1 VAYVS
6 ADYHQHPVAR
16 HLAGL
21 IESHDATRFET
32 IGIAL
37 THDDK
42 TDIRAR
48 MSAAFDTFVEV
59 DKKGDDEVAAMMR
72 DMGVNIAVDLMSFTT
87 NGRPGIFARR
97 AAPIQVNYL
106 GYPGTTGASY
116 IDYMIADKTVIP
128 EDEQRH
134 YSEKIVYLPDTYIPN
149 DRNREIGKAPSRAE
163 LGLPENA
170 FVFCSINNS
179 YKFTPEVFDIWMR
192 LMSEVENSVL
202 WLPQSNSAAV
212 RNLDAE
218 AEARGIAANRLVYA
232 TYVARSEDHLARLGQ
247 ADLFLDT
254 LPYNAHSTACEALWA
269 GLPVLTCLGSSF
281 AGRVAASILYACGVP
296 ELVTHSLAEYEA
308 RARALVLDPSALA
321 EVKAK
326 LARNRLT
333 CPLFDTTRFARNL
346 EAAYTRMWKRYENGD
361 QPEAFAVEAAE
372 AAE

>member
-1 VAYVS
+1 
-6 ADYHQHPVAR
+6 
-16 HLAGL
+16 
-21 IESHDATRFET
+21 
-32 IGIAL
+32 
-37 THDDK
+37 
-42 TDIRAR
+42 
-48 MSAAFDTFVEV
+48 
-59 DKKGDDEVAAMMR
+59 
-72 DMGVNIAVDLMSFTT
+72 
-87 NGRPGIFARR
+87 
-97 AAPIQVNYL
+97 
-106 GYPGTTGASY
+106 
-116 IDYMIADKTVIP
+116 MIADKTVIP
-128 EDEQRH
+128 ENEQAF

-149 DRNREIGKAPSRAE
+149 DRNREIGKPPSRAQ

-232 TYVARSEDHLARLGQ
+232 AYVARSEDHLARLGQ

-254 LPYNAHSTACEALWA
+254 LPYNAHSTACEALWT
-269 GLPVLTCLGSSF
+269 GLPVLTCRGSSF
-281 AGRVAASILYACGVP
+281 AGRVAASVLYACGLP

-308 RARALVLDPSALA
+308 RARALVSNPAALA

-346 EAAYTRMWKRYENGD
+346 EAAYARMWKRYENGD
-361 QPEAFAVEAAE
+361 QPEPFAVEAAE

>member
-6 ADYHQHPVAR
+6 ADYHPHPVAR

-21 IESHDATRFET
+21 IESHDKSRFET
-32 IGIAL
+32 IGVAL
-37 THDDK
+37 TGDDK
-42 TDIRAR
+42 SDIRGR
-48 MSAAFDTFVEV
+48 IGAAFDTFVEV
-59 DKKGDDEVAAMMR
+59 NKQSDDEVAAMMR
-72 DMGVNIAVDLMSFTT
+72 DMGVDIAIDLMSFTT

-97 AAPIQVNYL
+97 AAPVQVNYL

-128 EDEQRH
+128 ENEQAF

-149 DRNREIGKAPSRAE
+149 DRNREIGKPPSRAQ

-232 TYVARSEDHLARLGQ
+232 AYVARSEDHLARLGQ

-254 LPYNAHSTACEALWA
+254 LPYNAHSTACEALWT
-269 GLPVLTCLGSSF
+269 GLPVLTCRGSSF
-281 AGRVAASILYACGVP
+281 AGRVAASVLYACGLP

-333 CPLFDTTRFARNL
+333 CPLFDTTRFTRNQ

-372 AAE
+372 AAK